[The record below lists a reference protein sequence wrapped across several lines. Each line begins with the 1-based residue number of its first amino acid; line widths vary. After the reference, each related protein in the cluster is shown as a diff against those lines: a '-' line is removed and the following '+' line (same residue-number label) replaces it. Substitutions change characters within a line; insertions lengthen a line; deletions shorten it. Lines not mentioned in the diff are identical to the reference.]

1 MGKYKKLREKILSGS
16 SDSNIEFHGLCRL
29 LNRLDF
35 NERIKGDHHI
45 FTRDDIEEIINL
57 QPKGSLGKS
66 YQVKQ
71 VRNILLKYKLGEIN
85 VD

>member
-66 YQVKQ
+66 
-71 VRNILLKYKLGEIN
+71 
-85 VD
+85 